1 MKEWVKNLDKINFE
15 KGEYSQYFQDQL
27 LEYIFSSL
35 NLDKNQILC

>member
-15 KGEYSQYFQDQL
+15 KEYSQYFQDQL

-35 NLDKNQILC
+35 NLDKKSNFW